1 LSAVKPDFLLTKKNA
16 PSVCEICVRLDGL
29 PLAIELAAARSR
41 LLSPEDMCAR
51 LESRLVTL
59 TGGARDLSVRLQ
71 TLRAAIDWSYDLLD
85 KDEQR
90 LFNRLSVFQG
100 GRTIEV
106 VESVCNSDLSFAILN
121 GLESLLNKNLL
132 VSKEGRTGET
142 RFYMLETIHEYARD
156 RLTQSGEADDF
167 KKRHALYF
175 VTLAERAEAELHG
188 VRQEYW
194 YARLTDEL
202 DNIRTAL
209 NWALDGVNVEL
220 GVRLVAALRDFWY
233 FKGYLS
239 EGSIW
244 IERALETEGKVSPAI
259 RSKTLNTASR
269 LAYARGDHTDG
280 ERLARQALSLARE
293 IDDKDN
299 CAWAHIWL
307 PSHLMAS
314 SDTIKEAMVFAEE
327 GLRLFREMAHKSG
340 ITFGVNMLGEIAR
353 MDGDYARASRLYEE
367 CLALSKE
374 MGNRRHEAIS
384 LANLS
389 YVAYHQGNYD
399 RAIDYSKKAVALLN
413 SLQMGYASAIVL
425 AMFAGPISAK
435 GDPKLAV
442 RLLAASEEQL
452 ETMGASTQPADK
464 FEVDQ
469 FKEVIREQLGE
480 TEFNKAWSEGQA
492 MSFEKAIAEAMEGT

>member
-1 LSAVKPDFLLTKKNA
+1 
-16 PSVCEICVRLDGL
+16 
-29 PLAIELAAARSR
+29 
-41 LLSPEDMCAR
+41 
-51 LESRLVTL
+51 
-59 TGGARDLSVRLQ
+59 
-71 TLRAAIDWSYDLLD
+71 
-85 KDEQR
+85 
-90 LFNRLSVFQG
+90 
-100 GRTIEV
+100 
-106 VESVCNSDLSFAILN
+106 
-121 GLESLLNKNLL
+121 
-132 VSKEGRTGET
+132 
-142 RFYMLETIHEYARD
+142 
-156 RLTQSGEADDF
+156 
-167 KKRHALYF
+167 LYF
-175 VTLAERAEAELHG
+175 VALAERAETELHG
-188 VRQEYW
+188 ARQEYW
-194 YARLTDEL
+194 YARLADEL
-202 DNIRTAL
+202 DNIRTTL
-209 NWALDGVNVEL
+209 NWALDGMNVEL

-244 IERALETEGKVSPAI
+244 IERALETEGKISPAI

-280 ERLARQALSLARE
+280 EHLARQALSLARD

-314 SDTIKEAMVFAEE
+314 SDKIKEAMVYAEE
-327 GLRLFREMAHKSG
+327 GLRLFRELDHKSG

-353 MDGDYARASRLYEE
+353 LDGDYARASRLYEE
-367 CLALSKE
+367 CRALSIE

-399 RAIDYSKKAVALLN
+399 RASDYSKKAVALLN
-413 SLQMGYASAIVL
+413 SLQMGYAGAIVL

-435 GDPKLAV
+435 GDPKLAA
-442 RLLAASEEQL
+442 RLLAASETQL

-469 FKEVIREQLGE
+469 FKEVIRDQLGE
-480 TEFNKAWSEGQA
+480 VEFKKAWAEGRA
-492 MSFEKAIAEAMEGT
+492 MSLEEAVDEAMGAT